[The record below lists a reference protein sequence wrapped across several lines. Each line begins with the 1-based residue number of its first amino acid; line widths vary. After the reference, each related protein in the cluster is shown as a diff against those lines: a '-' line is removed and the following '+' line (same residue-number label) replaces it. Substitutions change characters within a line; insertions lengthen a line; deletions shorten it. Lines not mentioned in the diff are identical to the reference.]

1 MQAIFKFV
9 HYFKKN
15 LPMCG
20 RDTAIV
26 LLQALLDHMSDKQTT
41 LSSINEMLDN
51 NMQNTNFAIITTN
64 EYLQKETNGRLI
76 LSKSFFQDFN
86 ITEEDFLDLNIVNVA
101 TVKKQTVVDLSTP
114 RANPTLV
121 IGDDD
126 GNLQEIVLARPD
138 QVQAQ
143 QPKIELINN
152 TDALAT
158 LTSTLMATADKRA
171 SSRKAAPKQK
181 AIQEGTIN
189 PVIVGLE
196 LFDELYRGKFPELPP
211 PKHSVKDRTNF
222 KELADHFGGKVLSDT
237 IQWFF
242 SNYDELRKKYNWT
255 YPSVGLFYG
264 FRNTIFPLA
273 IKNEKIDNNVRWGSH
288 HKEDN
293 DRQDGD
299 EVGFGIKLDDE

>member
-1 MQAIFKFV
+1 
-9 HYFKKN
+9 
-15 LPMCG
+15 MCG

-26 LLQALLDHMSDKQTT
+26 MLKTLLDEMSDKATT
-41 LSSINEMLDN
+41 LNDLNSLLDG
-51 NMQNTNFAIITTN
+51 NMQNTKFAILTTD
-64 EYLQKETNGRLI
+64 EYLHIGANNRIIFDKKFYT
-76 LSKSFFQDFN
+76 DFN
-86 ITEEDFLDLNIVNVA
+86 ISKEDYANVDIVNLA
-101 TVKKQTVVDLSTP
+101 TIEKKQTVVDLTTP

-138 QVQAQ
+138 QVQPQ

-152 TDALAT
+152 SDALAT
-158 LTSTLMATADKRA
+158 LTSTLMATADKKA

-181 AIQEGTIN
+181 AIQEGTTN

-196 LFDELYRGKFPELPP
+196 LFDELYRGKFPDLPS

-242 SNYDELRKKYNWT
+242 TNYDELKKKYNWT

-264 FRNTIFPLA
+264 FRNSIFPLA
-273 IKNEKIDNNVRWGSH
+273 IKNEKIDNNVKWGSH
-288 HKEDN
+288 HKQDN
-293 DRQDGD
+293 DRDDGD
-299 EVGFGIKLDDE
+299 EVGFGIKLDDDEN